1 MRKALISLPPT
12 LDKTYEALLSRVDG
26 DEDRRLTREILELLA
41 FSTRPLSLAQ
51 ICEYLQITPGLPTLD
66 ESKRLTNP
74 KDVLSICGSL
84 LHYSNGR
91 ILLAHHSVKSYLVSD
106 IKGEA
111 AYCRLD
117 ASEAHR
123 NIARKC
129 IAYLSLEE
137 FDSGPCADVEEVHN
151 RYRRYP
157 LLGYASRNWAIH
169 AQNLQDLGEPLWTN
183 LKSFLFS
190 SDFGRG
196 NFLAWVQLLIPS
208 SNNISQTPPLY
219 YAASFGLITVVKY
232 ILEAGADLEVH
243 GGRCGATPINIA
255 SFRGYKDVVKLLLE
269 YGADPYVNDEAP
281 IGYNAIEWALNNHNL
296 PILAILSGLDTD
308 EIGLEPFNNP
318 FRQQLGDRYGGSATN
333 SPTEFVMKVFR
344 ARFRPNWN
352 TSEAQ
357 RRRWWTLVERA
368 TNESSHPISV
378 AINATAKL
386 ESRGSSLA
394 ADDCV
399 IDILRSTPSS
409 HSAVGYRI
417 NTNCLAVSVRLP
429 GRSSPRSNDESLEAA
444 GDQDVDQEPAH
455 HMLIGPSTFLAS
467 QGVAI
472 VDGLEDYPL
481 VNPSEKKADQEEE
494 EKKEAKDDHETL
506 PLVLLA
512 NIHVFIAIDGIY
524 AGVLYIS
531 KSSSTNCNN
540 FWRKIQPTA

>member
-1 MRKALISLPPT
+1 M
-12 LDKTYEALLSRVDG
+12 
-26 DEDRRLTREILELLA
+26 A
-41 FSTRPLSLAQ
+41 FSTRPLSLTE

-84 LHYSNGR
+84 LQYSNGR

-106 IKGEA
+106 IKGEV

-129 IAYLSLEE
+129 IAYLSLKE
-137 FDSGPCADVEEVHN
+137 FDTGPCADVDEVHN

-157 LLGYASRNWAIH
+157 LLGYASRNWALH
-169 AQNLQDLGEPLWTN
+169 AQNLQDFGEPLWTN

-208 SNNISQTPPLY
+208 SKNISQTPPLY

-232 ILEAGADLEVH
+232 ILEAGADVEVH
-243 GGRCGATPINIA
+243 GGRGGATPINIA

-269 YGADPYVNDEAP
+269 YGADPYANDEGG
-281 IGYNAIEWALNNHNL
+281 IGHNAIEWALHNHDL
-296 PILAILSGLDTD
+296 PVLAILRGLDME
-308 EIGLEPFNNP
+308 EIGPETFIKPFMQRLE
-318 FRQQLGDRYGGSATN
+318 DRYGGSATIP
-333 SPTEFVMKVFR
+333 PTEFVMKVFR

-368 TNESSHPISV
+368 TNECSHPITV

-386 ESRGSSLA
+386 ESRASSLA
-394 ADDCV
+394 ADDGV
-399 IDILRSTPSS
+399 IDIPRSTPSS
-409 HSAVGYRI
+409 YLAVEYKI
-417 NTNCLAVSVRLP
+417 NTNCVTVAVRLP
-429 GRSSPRSNDESLEAA
+429 GRSGPRSNDENFEAA
-444 GDQDVDQEPAH
+444 EDKDVDQKPAP
-455 HMLIGPSTFLAS
+455 HMLIGPSIFLAS
-467 QGVAI
+467 QSVAI

-481 VNPSEKKADQEEE
+481 VNPSEKKAGQEEE
-494 EKKEAKDDHETL
+494 EEKEKEAKDDHETL

-531 KSSSTNCNN
+531 KSSSTNSKD
-540 FWRKIQPTA
+540 FRRKKQPIV

>member
-1 MRKALISLPPT
+1 M
-12 LDKTYEALLSRVDG
+12 
-26 DEDRRLTREILELLA
+26 TREILELLA
-41 FSTRPLSLAQ
+41 FSTRPLSLAE
-51 ICEYLQITPGLPTLD
+51 ICEYLQITPGLPALD
-66 ESKRLTNP
+66 ESKRLTNQ

-84 LHYSNGR
+84 LQFSHGR

-106 IKGEA
+106 VKGEA

-137 FDSGPCADVEEVHN
+137 FDSGPCADGDEFYN

-157 LLGYASRNWAIH
+157 LLGYASRNWALH
-169 AQNLQDLGEPLWTN
+169 AQNLQDLGEPLWAN

-190 SDFGRG
+190 SDYGRG

-208 SNNISQTPPLY
+208 SKNISQTPPLY

-232 ILEAGADLEVH
+232 ILEAGADVEVH

-255 SFRGYKDVVKLLLE
+255 SFRGFKDVVKLLLE
-269 YGADPYVNDEAP
+269 HGADPYANDEGY
-281 IGYNAIEWALNNHNL
+281 IGENAIEWALHNHDL
-296 PILAILSGLDTD
+296 PVLAILRGLDTD
-308 EIGLEPFNNP
+308 EIGPEPFNNP
-318 FRQQLGDRYGGSATN
+318 SMQQLIDRYGGSVTIP
-333 SPTEFVMKVFR
+333 STEFVMKVFR

-352 TSEAQ
+352 ASKVQ

-368 TNESSHPISV
+368 TNKCFHPITV

-386 ESRGSSLA
+386 ESGAGSLA
-394 ADDCV
+394 ADDGV
-399 IDILRSTPSS
+399 IDIPSSTPSS
-409 HSAVGYRI
+409 YLAFEYRI
-417 NTNCLAVSVRLP
+417 NTNLVTVSVSLP
-429 GRSSPRSNDESLEAA
+429 SRPDPRSNDENFEAA
-444 GDQDVDQEPAH
+444 RDEDVDQKLPP
-455 HMLIGPSTFLAS
+455 HMLIGSSIFLAS
-467 QGVAI
+467 HGVAI
-472 VDGLEDYPL
+472 VEGLEDYPL
-481 VNPSEKKADQEEE
+481 VNPSEEKAGQEEAD
-494 EKKEAKDDHETL
+494 EAGSGREAL

-531 KSSSTNCNN
+531 KSSSTNSKD
-540 FWRKIQPTA
+540 F

>member
-1 MRKALISLPPT
+1 MTK
-12 LDKTYEALLSRVDG
+12 
-26 DEDRRLTREILELLA
+26 EILELLA
-41 FSTRPLSLAQ
+41 FSTRPLSLAE

-84 LHYSNGR
+84 LQYSNGR

-117 ASEAHR
+117 ATEAHR
-123 NIARKC
+123 NIAGKC

-137 FDSGPCADVEEVHN
+137 FDSGPCADGEEVRN

-157 LLGYASRNWAIH
+157 LLGYASRSWALH
-169 AQNLQDLGEPLWTN
+169 AQNLHDLGEPLWAN

-196 NFLAWVQLLIPS
+196 NFLGWVQLLIPS
-208 SNNISQTPPLY
+208 STNISQTPPLY

-232 ILEAGADLEVH
+232 ILEAGADVEVH

-269 YGADPYVNDEAP
+269 YGADPYANDEGM
-281 IGYNAIEWALNNHNL
+281 IGQNAIEWALHNNDL
-296 PILAILSGLDTD
+296 PVLAILRGLNPD
-308 EIGLEPFNNP
+308 EIGPETFDKPFM
-318 FRQQLGDRYGGSATN
+318 QQ
-333 SPTEFVMKVFR
+333 FVHKVFR

-368 TNESSHPISV
+368 TNECSHPITV

-386 ESRGSSLA
+386 ESGSGSLA
-394 ADDCV
+394 VDDGV
-399 IDILRSTPSS
+399 SGISSSTRSSYL
-409 HSAVGYRI
+409 AFEYRM
-417 NTNCLAVSVRLP
+417 NANMVTVAVRLSSRP
-429 GRSSPRSNDESLEAA
+429 GPRSNDENFEAA
-444 GDQDVDQEPAH
+444 KDKHVGQKPPPH
-455 HMLIGPSTFLAS
+455 ILIGPSTFLAS
-467 QGVAI
+467 HGVAI

-481 VNPSEKKADQEEE
+481 VNPSEKIEGQDEEE
-494 EKKEAKDDHETL
+494 EAEDGHEML

-531 KSSSTNCNN
+531 KSSSNTSKD
-540 FWRKIQPTA
+540 FQRTKKAALAGRLDIV

>member
-1 MRKALISLPPT
+1 M
-12 LDKTYEALLSRVDG
+12 
-26 DEDRRLTREILELLA
+26 
-41 FSTRPLSLAQ
+41 
-51 ICEYLQITPGLPTLD
+51 
-66 ESKRLTNP
+66 
-74 KDVLSICGSL
+74 
-84 LHYSNGR
+84 
-91 ILLAHHSVKSYLVSD
+91 LAHHSVKSYLVSD

-129 IAYLSLEE
+129 IAYLSLKE
-137 FDSGPCADVEEVHN
+137 FDSGPCADVDEVHN

-169 AQNLQDLGEPLWTN
+169 AQSLQDLGEPLWTN

-190 SDFGRG
+190 SDSGRG

-232 ILEAGADLEVH
+232 ILEAGADVEVH

-269 YGADPYVNDEAP
+269 YGADPYVNDEGAV
-281 IGYNAIEWALNNHNL
+281 GKNAIEWALVNYDL
-296 PILAILSGLDTD
+296 PVLAILRGLDPAD
-308 EIGLEPFNNP
+308 IGPEPFNQP
-318 FRQQLGDRYGGSATN
+318 FMQELGDRYGGSATN
-333 SPTEFVMKVFR
+333 SPTEFVMKVFG
-344 ARFRPNWN
+344 ARIRPNWN

-357 RRRWWTLVERA
+357 RRRWWTLVARA
-368 TNESSHPISV
+368 TNESSHPIPV

-386 ESRGSSLA
+386 ESRASSLA
-394 ADDCV
+394 VDDRV
-399 IDILRSTPSS
+399 IDVLRSNPSS
-409 HSAVGYRI
+409 NLAAGYRI
-417 NTNCLAVSVRLP
+417 NTNCAAEAVWLP
-429 GRSSPRSNDESLEAA
+429 GRPGPRSNTDENLEAA
-444 GDQDVDQEPAH
+444 AGYQDVDHQEPAH
-455 HMLIGPSTFLAS
+455 NILIGPSIFLAS

-481 VNPSEKKADQEEE
+481 MNPSEKKAGQEEE
-494 EKKEAKDDHETL
+494 EGEEKEAKDDDHETL

-531 KSSSTNCNN
+531 KSSSTNSKD
-540 FWRKIQPTA
+540 FRRK

>member
-1 MRKALISLPPT
+1 M
-12 LDKTYEALLSRVDG
+12 
-26 DEDRRLTREILELLA
+26 
-41 FSTRPLSLAQ
+41 
-51 ICEYLQITPGLPTLD
+51 
-66 ESKRLTNP
+66 
-74 KDVLSICGSL
+74 
-84 LHYSNGR
+84 
-91 ILLAHHSVKSYLVSD
+91 KSYLVSD

-123 NIARKC
+123 NIAGKC

-137 FDSGPCADVEEVHN
+137 FDSGPCADGGEVHN

-157 LLGYASRNWAIH
+157 LLGYASRNWALH
-169 AQNLQDLGEPLWTN
+169 AHNLQDLGEPLWAN

-208 SNNISQTPPLY
+208 SKNISQTPPLY

-232 ILEAGADLEVH
+232 ILEAGADVEVH

-255 SFRGYKDVVKLLLE
+255 SYRGYKDVVKLLLE
-269 YGADPYVNDEAP
+269 YGADPYANDEGAV
-281 IGYNAIEWALNNHNL
+281 GQNAIEWALYNHDL
-296 PILAILSGLDTD
+296 PVLAILRGLDTD
-308 EIGLEPFNNP
+308 EIGPEPFNKP
-318 FRQQLGDRYGGSATN
+318 FMQQLGGRYGDSATVP
-333 SPTEFVMKVFR
+333 STEFVMKVFR

-357 RRRWWTLVERA
+357 RRLWWTLVERA
-368 TNESSHPISV
+368 TNEGSHPITV

-386 ESRGSSLA
+386 ESGAGSLA
-394 ADDCV
+394 ADDGV
-399 IDILRSTPSS
+399 VDIPSSTPSS
-409 HSAVGYRI
+409 YLAFEYRTNIDFVAV
-417 NTNCLAVSVRLP
+417 AVRLP
-429 GRSSPRSNDESLEAA
+429 GRPGPRSNDDNFEAA
-444 GDQDVDQEPAH
+444 KDKHVDQNPPP

-467 QGVAI
+467 HGVAI

-481 VNPSEKKADQEEE
+481 VNPSEKKGQEEY
-494 EKKEAKDDHETL
+494 KKAEDDHETP

-512 NIHVFIAIDGIY
+512 NIHVFIAIYGIY

-531 KSSSTNCNN
+531 KSSSANSKD
-540 FWRKIQPTA
+540 FRIKKQHSSPY

>member
-1 MRKALISLPPT
+1 M
-12 LDKTYEALLSRVDG
+12 
-26 DEDRRLTREILELLA
+26 TREILELLA

-51 ICEYLQITPGLPTLD
+51 ICEYLQITPGLPSLD

-84 LHYSNGR
+84 LQYSNGW
-91 ILLAHHSVKSYLVSD
+91 ISLAHHSVKSYLVSD

-137 FDSGPCADVEEVHN
+137 FDSGPCADGDELHN

-157 LLGYASRNWAIH
+157 FLSYASRNWALH
-169 AQNLQDLGEPLWTN
+169 AQNLQDLGEPLWAN

-208 SNNISQTPPLY
+208 SKNISQTPPLY

-232 ILEAGADLEVH
+232 ILEAGADVEVH

-255 SFRGYKDVVKLLLE
+255 SYRGYKDVVKLLLE
-269 YGADPYVNDEAP
+269 YGADPYANDEDA
-281 IGYNAIEWALNNHNL
+281 IGQNAIKWALINHDL
-296 PILAILSGLDTD
+296 QVLALLRGLDTD
-308 EIGLEPFNNP
+308 EIGREPFNKLIM
-318 FRQQLGDRYGGSATN
+318 QQLGDRDGDSARIPSTK
-333 SPTEFVMKVFR
+333 FVAKVFR

-352 TSEAQ
+352 TSKAQ

-368 TNESSHPISV
+368 TNECSHPIIV

-386 ESRGSSLA
+386 ESGAGSLA
-394 ADDCV
+394 ADDGV
-399 IDILRSTPSS
+399 LDIPSS
-409 HSAVGYRI
+409 IPSSYLAFEYRLS
-417 NTNCLAVSVRLP
+417 TDFVTVAASLLSRP
-429 GRSSPRSNDESLEAA
+429 DPRSNNDNFDAA
-444 GDQDVDQEPAH
+444 KDTHVDQKSPP
-455 HMLIGPSTFLAS
+455 HMLIGPSIFLAS
-467 QGVAI
+467 HGVVI

-481 VNPSEKKADQEEE
+481 LNQSEKKEGQEEE
-494 EKKEAKDDHETL
+494 GAEDDHETP

-512 NIHVFIAIDGIY
+512 NVHVFIAIDGIY

-531 KSSSTNCNN
+531 KSSSTNSKD
-540 FWRKIQPTA
+540 FGPVSYV

>member
-1 MRKALISLPPT
+1 M
-12 LDKTYEALLSRVDG
+12 
-26 DEDRRLTREILELLA
+26 TREILELLA
-41 FSTRPLSLAQ
+41 FSTRPLSLAE

-74 KDVLSICGSL
+74 KDVFSICGSL
-84 LHYSNGR
+84 LQFSHGQ

-137 FDSGPCADVEEVHN
+137 FDSGPCADGDEVHN

-157 LLGYASRNWAIH
+157 LLGYASRNWALH
-169 AQNLQDLGEPLWTN
+169 AQNLQDLGEPLWAN

-208 SNNISQTPPLY
+208 SKNISQTPPLY

-232 ILEAGADLEVH
+232 ILEAGADVEMH

-255 SFRGYKDVVKLLLE
+255 SFRGCKDVVKLLLE
-269 YGADPYVNDEAP
+269 YGADPYANDEGE
-281 IGYNAIEWALNNHNL
+281 IGQNAIEWALHNYDL
-296 PILAILSGLDTD
+296 PVLEILRGLDTD
-308 EIGLEPFNNP
+308 EIGPEPFDNP
-318 FRQQLGDRYGGSATN
+318 LMQQLRDRYGGSGTIP
-333 SPTEFVMKVFR
+333 STEFVTKVFR

-352 TSEAQ
+352 TSEVQ

-368 TNESSHPISV
+368 TNKCFHPITV
-378 AINATAKL
+378 AINVTAKL
-386 ESRGSSLA
+386 ESGAGSLA
-394 ADDCV
+394 ADDGV
-399 IDILRSTPSS
+399 IDVPSSTPSS
-409 HSAVGYRI
+409 YLAFEHRI
-417 NTNCLAVSVRLP
+417 NTNFVTVSVSLP
-429 GRSSPRSNDESLEAA
+429 SRPDPRSNDENFEAA
-444 GDQDVDQEPAH
+444 KDEDVDQKLPP
-455 HMLIGPSTFLAS
+455 HMLIGPSIFLAS
-467 QGVAI
+467 HGVDI
-472 VDGLEDYPL
+472 VEGLEDYPL
-481 VNPSEKKADQEEE
+481 VNPSEEKAGQEEAD
-494 EKKEAKDDHETL
+494 EAGGGREAL

-531 KSSSTNCNN
+531 KSSPTNSKD
-540 FWRKIQPTA
+540 F

>member
-1 MRKALISLPPT
+1 M
-12 LDKTYEALLSRVDG
+12 
-26 DEDRRLTREILELLA
+26 TREILELLA
-41 FSTRPLSLAQ
+41 FSTRPLSLAE

-74 KDVLSICGSL
+74 RDVLSICGSL
-84 LHYSNGR
+84 LQYSNGR

-129 IAYLSLEE
+129 VAYLSLEE
-137 FDSGPCADVEEVHN
+137 FDSGPCADDDEVYN

-157 LLGYASRNWAIH
+157 LLGYASQYWAIH
-169 AQNLQDLGEPLWTN
+169 AQKLHDLGEPLWAV
-183 LKSFLFS
+183 LKPFLFS
-190 SDFGRG
+190 TDFSRG

-208 SNNISQTPPLY
+208 SKNISQTPPLY

-232 ILEAGADLEVH
+232 ILEAGADVEMH

-255 SFRGYKDVVKLLLE
+255 SFRGHKHVVKLLLE
-269 YGADPYVNDEAP
+269 YGADPFVSDEGE
-281 IGYNAIEWALNNHNL
+281 IGQNAIEWAFHNHDL
-296 PILAILSGLDTD
+296 PVLAILNSLDKG
-308 EIGLEPFNNP
+308 EIGPEPFNKTLI
-318 FRQQLGDRYGGSATN
+318 QHLEDRYGNHAIISAT
-333 SPTEFVMKVFR
+333 EIVMKVFR
-344 ARFRPNWN
+344 ARLRPNWN

-368 TNESSHPISV
+368 TDECSHPITL

-386 ESRGSSLA
+386 ESAAGSLA
-394 ADDCV
+394 DNGV
-399 IDILRSTPSS
+399 VDIPSSTPYLT
-409 HSAVGYRI
+409 VEDRI
-417 NTNCLAVSVRLP
+417 NINFVTVAVRP
-429 GRSSPRSNDESLEAA
+429 GRDPRSNDNFEAA
-444 GDQDVDQEPAH
+444 KDKHVDQKCP

-467 QGVAI
+467 HGVA
-472 VDGLEDYPL
+472 VVSGLEDYPL
-481 VNPSEKKADQEEE
+481 VNLPEKEKKGSQDAAE
-494 EKKEAKDDHETL
+494 DDET
-506 PLVLLA
+506 PPMALLA

-531 KSSSTNCNN
+531 KSSNL
-540 FWRKIQPTA
+540 KIYEKKEQHSRSRTSRLNLQNPLI